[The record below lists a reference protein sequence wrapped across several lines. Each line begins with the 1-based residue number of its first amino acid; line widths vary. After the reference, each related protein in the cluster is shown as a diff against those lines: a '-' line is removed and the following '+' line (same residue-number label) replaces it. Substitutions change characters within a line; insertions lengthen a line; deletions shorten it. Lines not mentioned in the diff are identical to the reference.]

1 MNDLPSGKTVQREE
15 KMPQQTNRRSAVM
28 GSKLAT
34 QKRKRGEE
42 DVLSIPGNITD
53 LITEWI
59 SIENE
64 DSDDE
69 PEVMVIATR
78 IPKKGDTSAKH
89 GKIGTSGVQQ
99 DTASTHAP
107 SQHRPGE

>member
-34 QKRKRGEE
+34 QKQKRGEE

-53 LITEWI
+53 LITE
-59 SIENE
+59 
-64 DSDDE
+64 
-69 PEVMVIATR
+69 
-78 IPKKGDTSAKH
+78 
-89 GKIGTSGVQQ
+89 
-99 DTASTHAP
+99 
-107 SQHRPGE
+107 